1 MPICRFGRRND
12 LAAKINI
19 YYKNKP
25 DSINRCYQA
34 LFFQE
39 ESDMK
44 IEKEM
49 LCSEPVCYTEKMRNR
64 KGVYILS
71 G

>member
-1 MPICRFGRRND
+1 M
-12 LAAKINI
+12 
-19 YYKNKP
+19 P

-49 LCSEPVCYTEKMRNR
+49 LCSEPVCYTEKMRNG

>member
-1 MPICRFGRRND
+1 
-12 LAAKINI
+12 
-19 YYKNKP
+19 
-25 DSINRCYQA
+25 
-34 LFFQE
+34 
-39 ESDMK
+39 MK